1 MDKDLMKDLGLMATE
16 AQLDYIDELLYQAD
30 SDLSDYTDIERQD
43 LTKEEA
49 SDIIDELKG
58 DLGYD

>member
-1 MDKDLMKDLGLMATE
+1 MDKDLMKDLGFMATE

-30 SDLSDYTDIERQD
+30 SDLSDYTDTKRQD

-49 SDIIDELKG
+49 SDIIDELKV